1 MFKDKHRTQIIEV
14 NEEEVELKVYSLND
28 SLLSEFFLKKLPT
41 DSAEEIA
48 LKAYQQVYGE

>member
-1 MFKDKHRTQIIEV
+1 MFKDKHKTKIIEV
-14 NEEEVELKVYSLND
+14 NEEEVKLEVYSLSD